1 MAQEW
6 CAALKK
12 YQPSSYSYIHYGSS
26 EGMHFLDCINA
37 EQLSPTL
44 EKFHALIR
52 SWRKVCD
59 LSAFIYTFTKSV
71 QPLQSSC
78 KAVYSPRKKLFKEA
92 FSNRRRNYAE
102 IQWPLQPAPV
112 RAVQSLSM
120 NDSQETSGVL
130 QRWTSLESELFINSR
145 VNQSARELF
154 IHYSPWVCHLCK
166 SSLATD

>member
-1 MAQEW
+1 M
-6 CAALKK
+6 AALKEHIFWIALMQNNSLLLWRSSTHSSGADARSVIWMLL
-12 YQPSSYSYIHYGSS
+12 YIPSQNP
-26 EGMHFLDCINA
+26 CN
-37 EQLSPTL
+37 
-44 EKFHALIR
+44 
-52 SWRKVCD
+52 
-59 LSAFIYTFTKSV
+59 TFTKSV

-78 KAVYSPRKKLFKEA
+78 KAVYSPCKKPFKKA

-112 RAVQSLSM
+112 RTDQSLSM

-130 QRWTSLESELFINSR
+130 QRWTSLERELFINSQ